1 LAAVQS
7 LPRRPTGCKRGSP
20 APDPEWVAGC
30 VNHPVHQVGSMNKWQ
45 GWGRSGWPSVKRAPT
60 RGERCLQKASAG
72 ASASGDPRMQRFDH
86 SWNPSPRHSS
96 RHPHE
101 YRRGIRKWRECWWR
115 WLRGTGQRY
124 LGKSL
129 PPLGRM
135 HLVSMQWWRHLSRRG
150 HDGVYKVDFLGL
162 QPSSRL
168 WSRYETTSVTWRRSM
183 PMMSLSTV
191 LGGYAEQN
199 LYL

>member
-72 ASASGDPRMQRFDH
+72 ASASGDPRMQRFDR

-115 WLRGTGQRY
+115 WLRVP
-124 LGKSL
+124 GKDT
-129 PPLGRM
+129 
-135 HLVSMQWWRHLSRRG
+135 LVNRCHPWGECILFPCSGGDICH
-150 HDGVYKVDFLGL
+150 GVDMTAYTKVDFLGL

-168 WSRYETTSVTWRRSM
+168 WCRYETTSVTWRRSM